1 VVSEDHPLVGRNEI
15 AAVVETLR
23 RSSAQRIERQHFGR
37 NEAAVEAVSDGVG
50 RNGGNDEPEGVDLL
64 AAMQSDC
71 GQRQRSEQADGNPGK
86 NAQEFRH
93 EESCPVASIVAKT
106 GRVRKRDLDQS
117 RRSEAYGVVAFARAS
132 LLWVGFSSVLV
143 DNMPQV
149 ITLVLFCP

>member
-1 VVSEDHPLVGRNEI
+1 
-15 AAVVETLR
+15 
-23 RSSAQRIERQHFGR
+23 
-37 NEAAVEAVSDGVG
+37 
-50 RNGGNDEPEGVDLL
+50 
-64 AAMQSDC
+64 M
-71 GQRQRSEQADGNPGK
+71 
-86 NAQEFRH
+86 
-93 EESCPVASIVAKT
+93 ASIVAKT